1 MPRASTRSTRSSAGA
16 ASTRSASGGGGARAS
31 TTTSRASSAAAA
43 AHHNADIPDETPD
56 NALRTQVAAVFR
68 DAQRTTATHRKLA
81 VTLRKIQEACCYEP
95 TSVRKPSGGAGAGG
109 GSASIADFDEDD
121 FNAEFTRCALRVM
134 PIKKS
139 EGVGE
144 KTVRFIGLF
153 LRHAVDKDN
162 EVAGEVDEDAS
173 TMPETPG
180 TRLTTQLM
188 ETALPLLAG
197 KDKFVRYRATQLI
210 SHIINSLDAID
221 DDLFQKLRAGLLKR
235 IRDKEAMV
243 RAQAVLGLGRLAGNQ
258 MEAEEGEDSDE
269 SDSDGR
275 DAGSAGLLERLLEV
289 LQNDPSAD
297 VRRSLLVNLP
307 ILPST
312 LPFLLERARDQDA
325 ATRRAVYSRLLPAL
339 GDFRHLSLSMREKLL
354 RWGLRDRDENVRKAA
369 GRLFR
374 ERWIEDCAGTA
385 PPAETGQPAEVS
397 PPNLDA
403 LLELLERI
411 DVVNAG
417 GEHGVGL
424 EAMRGFWE
432 GRPDYREAM
441 FFDDAFFETL
451 SAESVFVVRTFNDF
465 CRHEGGGKFESLVEE
480 KLPEVT
486 KVAFYLERYIKVL
499 VDAIQRAE
507 EKQQQRGESEE
518 SDEENEEEDDE
529 GDTAEQEFIVEQ
541 LLHIVLTLDYSD
553 EVGRRKMFSL
563 LRQTLSIPQ
572 LPEEVT
578 KLTVSA
584 LRDICAPDAAGEKE
598 FCSIVLEAVADVHD
612 TIVDEAEGD
621 DDGLPENDDE
631 SFHSARSE
639 VSGDTTPTRANGGGG
654 AGGAGGK
661 GGKKGTPESEEEAAR
676 KAIREIMINMK
687 CLHIVQCMLSNV
699 AGDLQQN
706 DHLVAMLNN
715 LVVPAVRSH
724 EAPVRERG
732 LVCLGLCSLLD
743 RSLAEEN
750 LTLFIHFFAKGHT
763 ELQITALHILTD
775 ILNVHGAQLLS
786 SNPALLKVYVKALRS
801 GAKHPEV
808 QAAATVAASKLL
820 LGRVVSDAD
829 VSAELLKTLVIA
841 YFEPASA
848 GNQSVRQA
856 LNYFLPVFSYAR
868 AENQDL
874 MRRVALDAL
883 HTLYNVREGFDDDDA
898 DIEDEMVSLSTIAAC
913 LVDWTDPRKCYSP
926 GGVGGFGLAG
936 IGGGAGAGGA
946 GGLAEAEKKN
956 VPADVHLD
964 FAEDILERLSG
975 NAPKEEK
982 KIIAALLGKLYV
994 SPASSEDRTRD
1005 VYTIVSDAVDAQLL
1019 PDTASRN
1026 ALYKIHVSLGK
1037 IVNNLDAVAAA
1048 ALSAATAEKEA
1059 AMGGK
1064 YRRSVSRASSVAG
1077 DHAGGSAS
1085 VGVSAAPST
1094 TGRRSVS
1101 REEDDKTGVLP
1112 SLEEEGYDQDDDEE
1126 EEEVEDLKDVKI
1138 KEEDMDEDMDDDVSD
1153 AGTVVRNRMG
1163 TEMSSAG
1170 GDLDEE
1176 EEEEL

>member
-1 MPRASTRSTRSSAGA
+1 MPPRASTRSTRSSAGA
-16 ASTRSASGGGGARAS
+16 ATRSSTRAS
-31 TTTSRASSAAAA
+31 TTSRASSAV
-43 AHHNADIPDETPD
+43 NADVPDETPD
-56 NALRTQVAAVFR
+56 NALRTQVAGVFR
-68 DAQRTTATHRKLA
+68 EAQRTTATHRKLA

-95 TSVRKPSGGAGAGG
+95 TSIKKSS
-109 GSASIADFDEDD
+109 SAAAATAADFDEDD
-121 FNAEFTRCALRVM
+121 FNTEFVRCVVRVM

-144 KTVRFIGLF
+144 KTIRFIGLF
-153 LRHAVDKDN
+153 LRHAIDKDN
-162 EVAGEVDEDAS
+162 EAVGELDPDAS

-180 TRLTTQLM
+180 TRLTGHLM
-188 ETALPLLAG
+188 ETVLPLLTA
-197 KDKFVRYRATQLI
+197 KDKFVRYRSTQLI

-221 DDLFQKLRAGLLKR
+221 DDLFQKLRSGLLKR

-258 MEAEEGEDSDE
+258 GDAEPDSD
-269 SDSDGR
+269 DSD
-275 DAGSAGLLERLLEV
+275 DDGSSGLLERLLEV

-374 ERWIEDCAGTA
+374 ERWIEDCAGTP

-411 DVVNAG
+411 DVVNSG
-417 GEHGVGL
+417 GENGVAL

-441 FFDDAFFETL
+441 FFDDNFFETL

-465 CRHEGGGKFESLVEE
+465 CRNEGNGKFESLIEE

-499 VDAIQRAE
+499 IDAIKRAE
-507 EKQQQRGESEE
+507 EQEAE
-518 SDEENEEEDDE
+518 DEEEEE
-529 GDTAEQEFIVEQ
+529 DTAEQEFIVEQ
-541 LLHIVLTLDYSD
+541 LLHIALSLDYSD

-563 LRQTLSIPQ
+563 LRQTLSIPE

-578 KLTVSA
+578 KLTVAA

-598 FCSIVLEAVADVHD
+598 FCSIVLESVADVHD
-612 TIVDEAEGD
+612 TIVDD
-621 DDGLPENDDE
+621 VPDNDDE

-639 VSGDTTPTRANGGGG
+639 VSGDTTPTRS
-654 AGGAGGK
+654 GK
-661 GGKKGTPESEEEAAR
+661 SKTPELSEEEAAQ
-676 KAIREIMINMK
+676 KAIKEIMINMQ

-699 AGDLQQN
+699 SGDLQQN

-750 LTLFIHFFAKGHT
+750 LTLFMHFFSKGHT

-808 QAAATVAASKLL
+808 QAAATVAVSKLL
-820 LGRVVSDAD
+820 LGRVVSDHHVA
-829 VSAELLKTLVIA
+829 AELLKTLVIA
-841 YFEPASA
+841 YFEPASS

-856 LNYFLPVFSYAR
+856 LNYFLPVFCYSR
-868 AENQDL
+868 TENQDL
-874 MRRVALDAL
+874 MRCVALDAL

-898 DIEDEMVSLSTIAAC
+898 DIDDEMVSLSTIAAC
-913 LVDWTDPRKCYSP
+913 LADWTDPRKCYSP
-926 GGVGGFGLAG
+926 PSAGADGFG
-936 IGGGAGAGGA
+936 
-946 GGLAEAEKKN
+946 AEAAAEKKHVN
-956 VPADVHLD
+956 ADVHLD
-964 FAEDILERLSG
+964 FAHDIIERLGG
-975 NAPKEEK
+975 NAPREEK
-982 KIIAALLGKLYV
+982 RIIAALLGKLYV
-994 SPASSEDRTRD
+994 SPASSEDKTRE
-1005 VYTIVSDAVDAQLL
+1005 VYAVISEAVDNQLVSD
-1019 PDTASRN
+1019 TTSRN

-1037 IVNNLDAVAAA
+1037 IVNSLESAAA
-1048 ALSAATAEKEA
+1048 AEPGGA
-1059 AMGGK
+1059 GK
-1064 YRRSVSRASSVAG
+1064 YRRSVSRASSV
-1077 DHAGGSAS
+1077 
-1085 VGVSAAPST
+1085 GVTPS
-1094 TGRRSVS
+1094 
-1101 REEDDKTGVLP
+1101 EDRTVIQH
-1112 SLEEEGYDQDDDEE
+1112 E
-1126 EEEVEDLKDVKI
+1126 VKI
-1138 KEEDMDEDMDDDVSD
+1138 KEEEMEDEDVSD
-1153 AGTVVRNRMG
+1153 TGTVVHRGGSNEQSLVS
-1163 TEMSSAG
+1163 EMLS
-1170 GDLDEE
+1170 DEE
-1176 EEEEL
+1176 EG

>member
-1 MPRASTRSTRSSAGA
+1 MPPRASTRSTRSS
-16 ASTRSASGGGGARAS
+16 TRAS
-31 TTTSRASSAAAA
+31 TASRASSTV
-43 AHHNADIPDETPD
+43 NTDVPDEGPD
-56 NALRTQVAAVFR
+56 NALRTQIASVFR
-68 DAQRTTATHRKLA
+68 EAQRTTATHRKLV

-95 TSVRKPSGGAGAGG
+95 TSVKK
-109 GSASIADFDEDD
+109 SASTAAATAADFDEDD
-121 FNAEFTRCALRVM
+121 FNAEFVRCVLRVM

-139 EGVGE
+139 ESVGE
-144 KTVRFIGLF
+144 KTIRFIGLF

-162 EVAGEVDEDAS
+162 AAVGELDPDAS

-180 TRLTTQLM
+180 TRLTAHLV
-188 ETALPLLAG
+188 ETILPLMTA
-197 KDKFVRYRATQLI
+197 KDKFVRYRSTQLI
-210 SHIINSLDAID
+210 SHVVNSLDAID

-258 MEAEEGEDSDE
+258 GDAEPDSD
-269 SDSDGR
+269 DSD
-275 DAGSAGLLERLLEV
+275 DDGSSGLLERLLEV

-312 LPFLLERARDQDA
+312 LPYLLERARDQDA

-369 GRLFR
+369 ARLFR
-374 ERWIEDCAGTA
+374 ERWIEDCAGTQ
-385 PPAETGQPAEVS
+385 PPAETGQPAEAS

-411 DVVNAG
+411 DVVNSG
-417 GEHGVGL
+417 GENGVAL

-441 FFDDAFFETL
+441 IFDDNFFETL

-465 CRHEGGGKFESLVEE
+465 CRNEGNGKFESLVEE

-499 VDAIQRAE
+499 IDAIKRAE
-507 EKQQQRGESEE
+507 EQEVE
-518 SDEENEEEDDE
+518 DEEEEE
-529 GDTAEQEFIVEQ
+529 DTAEQEFIVEQ
-541 LLHIVLTLDYSD
+541 LLHIALTLDYSD

-563 LRQTLSIPQ
+563 LRQTLSIPE

-578 KLTVSA
+578 KLTVAA

-612 TIVDEAEGD
+612 TIVDD
-621 DDGLPENDDE
+621 VPENDDE

-639 VSGDTTPTRANGGGG
+639 VSGDTTPTRS
-654 AGGAGGK
+654 GK
-661 GGKKGTPESEEEAAR
+661 SKTPELSEEEAAQ
-676 KAIREIMINMK
+676 KAIKEIMINMK
-687 CLHIVQCMLSNV
+687 CLHIVQCMLQNV
-699 AGDLQQN
+699 SGDLQQN

-750 LTLFIHFFAKGHT
+750 LTLFMHFFTKGHT

-808 QAAATVAASKLL
+808 QAAATVAVSKLL
-820 LGRVVSDAD
+820 LGRVVSDHD

-841 YFEPASA
+841 YFEPASS

-856 LNYFLPVFSYAR
+856 LNYFLPVFCYSR

-874 MRRVALDAL
+874 MRCIALDAL

-898 DIEDEMVSLSTIAAC
+898 DIDDEMVSLSTIAAC
-913 LVDWTDPRKCYSP
+913 LADWTDPRKCYTPPS
-926 GGVGGFGLAG
+926 
-936 IGGGAGAGGA
+936 AGAD
-946 GGLAEAEKKN
+946 GLGTDAAAEKRHVN
-956 VPADVHLD
+956 ADVHLD
-964 FAEDILERLSG
+964 FAHDIIQRLGG
-975 NAPKEEK
+975 NAPREEK

-994 SPASSEDRTRD
+994 SPASSEDKTRE
-1005 VYTIVSDAVDAQLL
+1005 VYAAICDAVDNQLVS
-1019 PDTASRN
+1019 DTASRN

-1037 IVNNLDAVAAA
+1037 IVNSLDAAA
-1048 ALSAATAEKEA
+1048 AASEAGAAGAGA
-1059 AMGGK
+1059 PGGK
-1064 YRRSVSRASSVAG
+1064 YRRSVSRASSVG
-1077 DHAGGSAS
+1077 L
-1085 VGVSAAPST
+1085 APS
-1094 TGRRSVS
+1094 
-1101 REEDDKTGVLP
+1101 EDRTVVQP
-1112 SLEEEGYDQDDDEE
+1112 
-1126 EEEVEDLKDVKI
+1126 DVKI
-1138 KEEDMDEDMDDDVSD
+1138 KEEEMEDEDMVSD
-1153 AGTVVRNRMG
+1153 TGTAVHRSNDQSLVS
-1163 TEMSSAG
+1163 EALSEDG
-1170 GDLDEE
+1170 GEG
-1176 EEEEL
+1176 